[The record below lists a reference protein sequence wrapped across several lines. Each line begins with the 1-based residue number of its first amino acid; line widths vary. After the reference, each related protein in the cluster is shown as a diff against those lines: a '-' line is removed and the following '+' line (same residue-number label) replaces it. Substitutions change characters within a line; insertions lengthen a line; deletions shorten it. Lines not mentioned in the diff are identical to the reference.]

1 MVRARDGGSW
11 EWWELGVVR
20 ARGGGS
26 WGWYK
31 LGVVRAGGG
40 GSWDKEERRSK
51 LRRYAI

>member
-1 MVRARDGGSW
+1 M
-11 EWWELGVVR
+11 R